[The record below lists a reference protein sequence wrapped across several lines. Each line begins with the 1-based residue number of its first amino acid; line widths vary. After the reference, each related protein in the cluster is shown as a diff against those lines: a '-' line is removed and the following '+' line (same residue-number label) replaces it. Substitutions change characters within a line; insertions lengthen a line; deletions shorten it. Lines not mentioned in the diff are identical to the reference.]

1 MTEAARFAL
10 ILTTL
15 TVALMAP
22 PAVAH
27 TGATKMLKDAAVDHD
42 LAQARRYFERIVEKP
57 RSQTLPHINDA
68 PSLSR

>member
-1 MTEAARFAL
+1 MAEATRFASILAIL
-10 ILTTL
+10 I
-15 TVALMAP
+15 VALMAW